1 MKITLKRLREK
12 KGMKLETLS
21 KLCDIKVRRL
31 KDIEEYRT
39 IPDGDEIISILK
51 ILGIY
56 YDEILFFIWEKIKK
70 TLLLWKAIFPQQKGF
85 LYD

>member
-12 KGMKLETLS
+12 KGMKLETLA
-21 KLCDIKVRRL
+21 KLCNIKSRRL

-56 YDEILFFIWEKIKK
+56 YDEVLFFIWEDIIKNQ
-70 TLLLWKAIFPQQKGF
+70 IGGC
-85 LYD
+85 DNNE

>member
-56 YDEILFFIWEKIKK
+56 YDEVLFFIWEDIIKNQ
-70 TLLLWKAIFPQQKGF
+70 IGG
-85 LYD
+85 YDNNE

>member
-1 MKITLKRLREK
+1 
-12 KGMKLETLS
+12 MKLETLS
-21 KLCDIKVRRL
+21 KLCDIKGRRL

-56 YDEILFFIWEKIKK
+56 YDEVLFFIWEDIIKNQ
-70 TLLLWKAIFPQQKGF
+70 IGG
-85 LYD
+85 YDNNE

>member
-56 YDEILFFIWEKIKK
+56 YDEILFFIWEDIIKNQ
-70 TLLLWKAIFPQQKGF
+70 IGGC
-85 LYD
+85 DNNE

>member
-21 KLCDIKVRRL
+21 KLCYIKVRRL

-39 IPDGDEIISILK
+39 IPDGDEIISIHK

-56 YDEILFFIWEKIKK
+56 YDEVLFFIWEDIIKNQ
-70 TLLLWKAIFPQQKGF
+70 IGG
-85 LYD
+85 YDNNE

>member
-39 IPDGDEIISILK
+39 IPDGDEIIIILK

-56 YDEILFFIWEKIKK
+56 YVDVFFFIWEDIIKNQ
-70 TLLLWKAIFPQQKGF
+70 IGG
-85 LYD
+85 YDNNE